1 MDELKNSKFRSNFDL
16 TNKWAVIS
24 GGAGLLGK
32 QHSIALLEL
41 NANVV
46 LIDLDLQRLN
56 TVKTELQKRFT
67 NQKVLIFAADISNE
81 KSILEIQSELITNK
95 YKVSI
100 LINNAAINPK
110 YVNSVKKNNLS
121 RVESFSLEDWDLQLN
136 VGLKGAFICSK
147 IFGSNMAKDN
157 GGVIVNIA
165 SDLSVIAPDQRIYL
179 NERFDKDSQPVKPVT
194 YSVIKSGLI
203 GMTKYLSTYWNSSN
217 VRVNALSPGGVF
229 EDQDPLFVSKLTK
242 LIPLG
247 RMANV
252 DEYRSAIQ
260 FLCSD
265 ASSYMTGQNLVID
278 GGRSVW

>member
-24 GGAGLLGK
+24 GAAGLLGK

-46 LIDLDLQRLN
+46 LIDLDLRRLN

-252 DEYRSAIQ
+252 DEYQSAIQ

>member
-110 YVNSVKKNNLS
+110 YVNSVKRNNLS

>member
-24 GGAGLLGK
+24 GAAGLLGK

-165 SDLSVIAPDQRIYL
+165 SDLSVIAPDQRIYF